1 MEVIRVRSAAEMQRA
16 ILPHAAD
23 ADVIVMAAA
32 VADYTPDRGR
42 VSGKIEKGDG
52 PMELRLVGP
61 STFSPA
67 SAPRAA
73 RPTPVLV
80 GFAAESGD
88 PVARGR
94 EKLNRKKV
102 DLIVANDISPTT
114 AGFEFD
120 NNAVTI
126 IGADGAEARS
136 TRAEV
141 ADCRRDPGPGRAR
154 SSRLT
159 KSQSQPRTH
168 VARSYAFSQNTS
180 ASTRSSASPASAIAT

>member
-1 MEVIRVRSAAEMQRA
+1 MGYAIAAQAAQRGARVVLVSGPSHLEPPAGVEVIRVRSAAEMQRA

-52 PMELRLVGP
+52 PMELRLVRTVDILADLG
-61 STFSPA
+61 A
-67 SAPRAA
+67 SRGAA
-73 RPTPVLV
+73 DRPVLV

-102 DLIVANDISPTT
+102 DLIVANDISTDA
-114 AGFEFD
+114 AGFESD

-126 IGADGAEARS
+126 ISADGEDTLPLAPKSQIAAAILD
-136 TRAEV
+136 RAERLL
-141 ADCRRDPGPGRAR
+141 ARA
-154 SSRLT
+154 T
-159 KSQSQPRTH
+159 K
-168 VARSYAFSQNTS
+168 
-180 ASTRSSASPASAIAT
+180 